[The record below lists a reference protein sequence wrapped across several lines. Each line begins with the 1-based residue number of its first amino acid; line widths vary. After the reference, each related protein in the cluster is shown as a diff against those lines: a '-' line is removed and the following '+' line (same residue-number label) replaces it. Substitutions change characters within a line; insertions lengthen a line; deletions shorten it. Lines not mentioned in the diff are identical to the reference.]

1 VCCAAGA
8 AAAGAAGRNSTH
20 AEQAQQGSN
29 STLLCSITAILVRN
43 CGLGTARFAEL
54 AAGAGVRAYGVPSHA
69 AGGRCLQILANAG
82 AAKNGPMREL
92 DRLGGGLIALL
103 WCDVVWRALVLFS
116 STVRSSTSDCSQAA
130 TAVVWTF
137 EVGSKICRRL
147 VSERLTACDKTLPA
161 SSSEA
166 SQ

>member
-1 VCCAAGA
+1 VKLTLGRYCA
-8 AAAGAAGRNSTH
+8 
-20 AEQAQQGSN
+20 QLQQS
-29 STLLCSITAILVRN
+29 APLVRN

-116 STVRSSTSDCSQAA
+116 STVVRTNEDTNHKSSNRI
-130 TAVVWTF
+130 
-137 EVGSKICRRL
+137 EGSPP
-147 VSERLTACDKTLPA
+147 TNN
-161 SSSEA
+161 
-166 SQ
+166 